1 MPVQSGIFSKL
12 ERQNGIIMKKEI
24 YITDYNCVTPLGF
37 DADSNW
43 KALLEGKSGVALHKI
58 IDNQK
63 AFYASMIDTQK
74 LDEEFNRF
82 FTQNTID
89 FTRLEK
95 MLLLS
100 LQPLV
105 EKHTLSENTAFILST
120 TKGNISLLKNQSEL
134 PEGVYLS
141 KLAQKIADF
150 FGFKT
155 KPIVVSNACVSGVM
169 AIAVAKNMIQAGKY
183 KDAFVIAGDEL
194 SEFVISGFNSFQAIG
209 SGPCKPYD
217 KNRDGINIGE
227 AAAAIYMTSCHSDE
241 GKISENEKF
250 RFKVLGDSAV
260 NDANHISG
268 PSRTGDGLFASIKNA
283 MTEAQVSA
291 EQIDFISAHGT
302 ATLYNDEMEAIAFNR
317 MELQNIP
324 LNSMKG
330 YYGHCLGASG
340 LLESIISMES
350 AIYSTLLPSK
360 NFEEN
365 GVSQPLNIIKENQS
379 AAVQYILKTASG
391 FGGCNAAV
399 VLEKC

>member
-1 MPVQSGIFSKL
+1 MS
-12 ERQNGIIMKKEI
+12 KEI

-37 DADSNW
+37 TIDSNW
-43 KALLEGKSGVALHKI
+43 NALLKGQSGVALHKI
-58 IDNQK
+58 IDNQD
-63 AFYASMIDTQK
+63 AFYASMIDSDK
-74 LDEEFNRF
+74 LNEEFDRYF
-82 FTQNTID
+82 DSAQNDIPN

-105 EKHTLSENTAFILST
+105 GKHSISEDTAFILST

-141 KLAQKIADF
+141 KLAEKIADY

-155 KPIVVSNACVSGVM
+155 KPIIVSNACVSGVM
-169 AIAVAKNMIQAGKY
+169 AISVAKNMIQAGKY

-217 KNRDGINIGE
+217 KTRDGINIGE
-227 AAAAIYMTSCHSDE
+227 AAAAVYITSCHSDE
-241 GKISENEKF
+241 GRIPKTEKF

-268 PSRTGDGLFASIKNA
+268 PSRTGDGLYASIKNA
-283 MTEAQVSA
+283 MTEANVSP

-317 MELQNIP
+317 MDLQNIP

-340 LLESIISMES
+340 LLESIISMEG
-350 AIYSTLLPSK
+350 ALNSTLLPSK
-360 NFEEN
+360 NFEET
-365 GVSQPLNIIKENQS
+365 GVTQPLNIIRENKS
-379 AAVQYILKTASG
+379 AEIKYILKTASG

>member
-1 MPVQSGIFSKL
+1 
-12 ERQNGIIMKKEI
+12 MKKEI
-24 YITDYNCVTPLGF
+24 FITDYNCVTPLGF
-37 DADSNW
+37 NVEANW
-43 KALLEGKSGVALHKI
+43 KALSEGKSGVALHKI
-58 IDNQK
+58 IDNQD
-63 AFYASMIDTQK
+63 AFYASMIDSEK
-74 LDEEFNRF
+74 LNEEFNRF
-82 FTQNTID
+82 FTQND
-89 FTRLEK
+89 NESFTRLEK

-100 LQPLV
+100 LQPLID
-105 EKHTLSENTAFILST
+105 KHKPSENTAFILST
-120 TKGNISLLKNQSEL
+120 TKGNISLLKKQSEL

-141 KLAQKIADF
+141 KLAEKIAHF

-155 KPIVVSNACVSGVM
+155 KPVVVSNACVSGVM
-169 AIAVAKNMIQAGKY
+169 AIAVAKNMILAGRY

-217 KNRDGINIGE
+217 KNRNGINIGE
-227 AAAAIYMTSCHSDE
+227 AAAAAYITAE
-241 GKISENEKF
+241 PSENEATI
-250 RFKVLGDSAV
+250 FKVLGDSAV

-268 PSRTGDGLFASIKNA
+268 PSRTGDGLYASIKNA
-283 MTEAQVSA
+283 MIEAQVSS

-317 MELQNIP
+317 MELQHIP

-350 AIYSTLLPSK
+350 ALYNTLLPSK
-360 NFEEN
+360 NFEET
-365 GVSQPLNIIKENQS
+365 GVSQPLNIIKENQTAS
-379 AAVQYILKTASG
+379 IRYILKTASG
-391 FGGCNAAV
+391 FGGCNAAI

>member
-1 MPVQSGIFSKL
+1 M
-12 ERQNGIIMKKEI
+12 RKEI

-37 DADSNW
+37 NVDANW
-43 KALLEGKSGVALHKI
+43 NALLEGKSGVALHKI
-58 IDNQK
+58 IDNQD
-63 AFYASMIDTQK
+63 AFYASMIDSDK

-82 FTQNTID
+82 FTQNTIN

-105 EKHTLSENTAFILST
+105 EKHSISEDTAFILST
-120 TKGNISLLKNQSEL
+120 TKGNISLLKNQSDL

-141 KLAQKIADF
+141 KLAEKIADF

-155 KPIVVSNACVSGVM
+155 KPIIVSNACVSGVM

-209 SGPCKPYD
+209 SGPCLPYD

-227 AAAAIYMTSCHSDE
+227 AAAAVYITSCHCEEQSDE
-241 GKISENEKF
+241 AISQNEKF

-268 PSRTGDGLFASIKNA
+268 PSRTGDGLYASIKNA
-283 MTEAQVSA
+283 MTEAKVSP
-291 EQIDFISAHGT
+291 EQINFISAHGT

-317 MELQNIP
+317 MDLQNTP

-350 AIYSTLLPSK
+350 ALHNTLLPSK
-360 NFEEN
+360 NFEEM
-365 GVSQPLNIIKENQS
+365 GVTQPLNIIKENQTTEIK
-379 AAVQYILKTASG
+379 YILKTASG

>member
-1 MPVQSGIFSKL
+1 
-12 ERQNGIIMKKEI
+12 MKKEI
-24 YITDYNCVTPLGF
+24 YISDYNCVTPLGF
-37 DADSNW
+37 DVDSNW
-43 KALLEGKSGVALHKI
+43 KALLEGKSGVALHDI
-58 IDNQK
+58 IENQE
-63 AFYASMIDTQK
+63 AVYASMIDSEK

-82 FTQNTID
+82 FNYAQNDIHN

-100 LQPLV
+100 IKPLA
-105 EKHTLSENTAFILST
+105 EKYTLSKDTAFILST
-120 TKGNISLLKNQSEL
+120 TKGNISLLKNQSQL

-141 KLAQKIADF
+141 SLAQKIADF

-183 KDAFVIAGDEL
+183 KDAFVIAGDEI
-194 SEFVISGFNSFQAIG
+194 SEFVVSGFNSFQAIG
-209 SGPCKPYD
+209 AEPCKPYD
-217 KNRDGINIGE
+217 KNRNGINIGE
-227 AAAAIYMTSCHSDE
+227 AAAAIYITSQHSE
-241 GKISENEKF
+241 EERISQNENL
-250 RFKVLGDSAV
+250 RFKILGDSAI

-268 PSRTGDGLFASIKNA
+268 PSRTGDGLYASIKNA
-283 MTEAQVSA
+283 MTEARISA

-302 ATLYNDEMEAIAFNR
+302 ATVYNDEMEAIAFNR
-317 MELQNIP
+317 MELQNVP

-350 AIYSTLLPSK
+350 ASHSTLIPSK
-360 NFEEN
+360 NFEEI
-365 GVSQPLNIIKENQS
+365 GVSQPLNIIRENQP
-379 AAVQYILKTASG
+379 ATVQYILKTASG
-391 FGGCNAAV
+391 FGGCNAAI

>member
-1 MPVQSGIFSKL
+1 M
-12 ERQNGIIMKKEI
+12 RKEI

-37 DADSNW
+37 NADSNW
-43 KALLEGKSGVALHKI
+43 NALLEGKSGVALHKI
-58 IDNQK
+58 IDNQD
-63 AFYASMIDTQK
+63 AFYASMIDSDK
-74 LDEEFNRF
+74 LNEEFNRF
-82 FTQNTID
+82 FAQHTID

-105 EKHTLSENTAFILST
+105 ERHTVSEDTAFILST
-120 TKGNISLLKNQSEL
+120 TKGNISLLKNQTEL

-141 KLAQKIADF
+141 KLAEKIADF

-155 KPIVVSNACVSGVM
+155 KPIIISNACVSGVM
-169 AIAVAKNMIQAGKY
+169 AISVAKNMIQAGKY

-227 AAAAIYMTSCHSDE
+227 AAAAVYITSCHSDE
-241 GKISENEKF
+241 GRISENEKF

-268 PSRTGDGLFASIKNA
+268 PSRTGDGLYASIKNA
-283 MTEAQVSA
+283 MTEAKVSP

-317 MELQNIP
+317 MDLQNIP

-350 AIYSTLLPSK
+350 ALHSTLIPSK
-360 NFEEN
+360 NFEET
-365 GVSQPLNIIKENQS
+365 GVTQPLNIIKENKT
-379 AAVQYILKTASG
+379 ADIKYILKTASG

>member
-1 MPVQSGIFSKL
+1 M
-12 ERQNGIIMKKEI
+12 RKEI

-37 DADSNW
+37 NVDSNW
-43 KALLEGKSGVALHKI
+43 NALLEGKSGVALHTI
-58 IDNQK
+58 IDNQA
-63 AFYASMIDTQK
+63 AFYASMIDSDK
-74 LDEEFNRF
+74 LNEEFNRF
-82 FTQNTID
+82 FTQND
-89 FTRLEK
+89 NDNFTRLEK

-105 EKHTLSENTAFILST
+105 EKHPLSEDTAFILST

-141 KLAQKIADF
+141 KLAEKIAAF

-155 KPIVVSNACVSGVM
+155 KPIIVSNACVSGVM
-169 AIAVAKNMIQAGKY
+169 AISVAKNMIQAGRY
-183 KDAFVIAGDEL
+183 KDAFVVAGDEL

-227 AAAAIYMTSCHSDE
+227 AAAAVYITSCHSDE
-241 GKISENEKF
+241 GRISQNEKF
-250 RFKVLGDSAV
+250 KFKVLGDSAI

-268 PSRTGDGLFASIKNA
+268 PSRTGDGLYASIRNA
-283 MTEAQVSA
+283 MAEARVSP

-317 MELQNIP
+317 MDLQHIP

-350 AIYSTLLPSK
+350 ALHSTLIPSK
-360 NFEEN
+360 NFEET
-365 GVSQPLNIIKENQS
+365 GVTQPLNIIRENQTTDIT
-379 AAVQYILKTASG
+379 YILKTASG

>member
-1 MPVQSGIFSKL
+1 MS
-12 ERQNGIIMKKEI
+12 KEI

-37 DADSNW
+37 TIDSNW
-43 KALLEGKSGVALHKI
+43 NALLKGQSGVVLHKI
-58 IDNQK
+58 IDNQD
-63 AFYASMIDTQK
+63 AFYASMIDSDK
-74 LDEEFNRF
+74 LNEEFDRYF
-82 FTQNTID
+82 DSAQNDIPN

-105 EKHTLSENTAFILST
+105 GKHSISEDTAFILST

-141 KLAQKIADF
+141 KLAEKIADY

-155 KPIVVSNACVSGVM
+155 KPIIVSNACVSGVM
-169 AIAVAKNMIQAGKY
+169 AISVAKNMIQAGKY

-217 KNRDGINIGE
+217 KTRDGINIGE
-227 AAAAIYMTSCHSDE
+227 AAAAVYITSCHSDE
-241 GKISENEKF
+241 GRIPKTEKF

-268 PSRTGDGLFASIKNA
+268 PSRTGDGLYASIKNA
-283 MTEAQVSA
+283 MTEANVSP

-317 MELQNIP
+317 MDLQNIP

-340 LLESIISMES
+340 LLESIISMEG
-350 AIYSTLLPSK
+350 ALNSTLLPSK
-360 NFEEN
+360 NFEET
-365 GVSQPLNIIKENQS
+365 GVTQPLNIIRENKS
-379 AAVQYILKTASG
+379 AEIKYILKTASG

>member
-1 MPVQSGIFSKL
+1 M
-12 ERQNGIIMKKEI
+12 RKEI

-37 DADSNW
+37 DVDSNW
-43 KALLEGKSGVALHKI
+43 NSLLAGESGVALHKI
-58 IDNQK
+58 IENQD
-63 AFYASMIDTQK
+63 AFYASGINSEK
-74 LDEEFNRF
+74 LNEEFGKIFKNN
-82 FTQNTID
+82 TQN

-100 LQPLV
+100 MKPLA
-105 EKHTLSENTAFILST
+105 EKHTITEDTALILST
-120 TKGNISLLKNQSEL
+120 TKGNISLLKNQTEL

-155 KPIVVSNACVSGVM
+155 QPIVVSNACVSGVM

-183 KDAFVIAGDEL
+183 KDAFVIAGDEI

-209 SGPCKPYD
+209 SEPCKPYD
-217 KNRDGINIGE
+217 KNRNGINIGE
-227 AAAAIYMTSCHSDE
+227 AAAAVYITSSDSDE
-241 GKISENEKF
+241 ERTSQNKKTG
-250 RFKVLGDSAV
+250 FKVLGDSAI

-268 PSRTGDGLFASIKNA
+268 PSRTGDGLYGSIRNA
-283 MTEAQVSA
+283 MMEAKVSA

-302 ATLYNDEMEAIAFNR
+302 ATLYNDEMESIAFSR
-317 MELQNIP
+317 MELQNVP

-350 AIYSTLLPSK
+350 ALQNTLIPSK
-360 NFEEN
+360 NFEEM
-365 GVSQPLNIIKENQS
+365 GVSQPLNIIKENQT
-379 AAVQYILKTASG
+379 ATVRYILKTASG
-391 FGGCNAAV
+391 FGGCNAAI